1 MEWFSVEMLSRLQ
14 FAVAVFFHFLFV
26 PLTLGLSLLIAIMQT
41 KYYRTGDETYK
52 RMAKFWGKI
61 FLINF
66 AVGVVT
72 GITLEFQFG
81 TNWSRYSEYVGA
93 VFGPLLAVEATVAFF
108 LESTFIA
115 VWHFGWNKIG
125 KKLHLVS
132 IWLVTLAG
140 NISALWIILANG
152 FMQHPVGYTEVDG
165 VAHMTDIFALLTNG
179 YAWGAFCHTI
189 FGAWLLSGF
198 FVLGISAWH
207 LLRNSET
214 DFFGRCVKTAAP
226 LTLVAALGLLF
237 LGHLHGNTVAA
248 TQPTKLAAMEAHWDT
263 QANAPVYL
271 LSLPDEA
278 NERNSIEA
286 LPIPGLLSFLA
297 FSDSSATVV
306 GLKDFPQDQ
315 RPPVMLTFLS
325 FRLMVGLGGLFILLS
340 FLTFL
345 CRNNLAQ
352 HPLLSKLLIYNIPLP
367 YIALAAGWTVA
378 EVGRQPW
385 IIYNVLRTSDAASP
399 VAASSVGISL
409 VAFTVVYTFLGLVAF
424 YLIYKN
430 ATKGTTEQQLNAK
443 YPRANSGVNP

>member
-26 PLTLGLSLLIAIMQT
+26 PLTLGLSLIIALMQT

-108 LESTFIA
+108 MESTFIA
-115 VWHFGWNKIG
+115 VWHFGWNKVG
-125 KKLHLVS
+125 KKLHLAS
-132 IWLVTLAG
+132 IWLVTIAG
-140 NISALWIILANG
+140 NLSALWIILANG

-165 VAHMTDIFALLTNG
+165 VAHMTDIFALLTNV
-179 YAWGAFCHTI
+179 YAWGAFGHTI
-189 FGAWLLSGF
+189 FGAWILSGF
-198 FVLGISAWH
+198 FVLGISTWH
-207 LLRNSET
+207 LLRNNDT
-214 DFFGRCVKTAAP
+214 DFFGRCVKIAAP
-226 LTLVAALGLLF
+226 LTFIATIGLL
-237 LGHLHGNTVAA
+237 LVGHLHGNTVAA
-248 TQPTKLAAMEAHWDT
+248 TQPTKLAAMEAHWET
-263 QANAPVYL
+263 RANAPVYL
-271 LSLPDEA
+271 LSYPDEA

-286 LPIPGLLSFLA
+286 LPIPNLLSILA
-297 FSDSSATVV
+297 FNDPSASVT
-306 GLKDFPQDQ
+306 GLKDFPRDQ
-315 RPPVMLTFLS
+315 RPPVLITFLS
-325 FRLMVGLGGLFILLS
+325 FRLMVGLGGLFLLLS
-340 FLTFL
+340 FLTFIF
-345 CRNNLAQ
+345 RNNLGE
-352 HPLLSKLLIYNIPLP
+352 HRLLSNILILNIPLP
-367 YIALAAGWTVA
+367 YIALAAGWSVA

-385 IIYNVLRTSDAASP
+385 IIYNVLRTGDAASP

-409 VAFTVVYTFLGLVAF
+409 AAFTIVYTFLGIIAF

-430 ATKGTTEQQLNAK
+430 ATKIQGGGN
-443 YPRANSGVNP
+443 

>member
-26 PLTLGLSLLIAIMQT
+26 PLTLGLSLLIALMQT

-52 RMAKFWGKI
+52 RMAKFWGKL

-93 VFGPLLAVEATVAFF
+93 VFGPLLAVEATMAFF

-115 VWHFGWNKIG
+115 VWHFGWNKVG
-125 KKLHLVS
+125 KKLHLAS
-132 IWLVTLAG
+132 IWLVTIAG

-198 FVLGISAWH
+198 FVLGISTWH
-207 LLRNSET
+207 LLRNSNM
-214 DFFGRCVKTAAP
+214 DFFGRCVKIAAP
-226 LTLVAALGLLF
+226 LTLIAAVGLL
-237 LGHLHGNTVAA
+237 LVGHLHGNTVAA

-263 QANAPVYL
+263 RANAPVYL
-271 LSLPDEA
+271 LSYPDEA
-278 NERNSIEA
+278 NERNSVEA
-286 LPIPGLLSFLA
+286 LPIPGLLSILA
-297 FSDSSATVV
+297 FNDPDATVV
-306 GLKDFPQDQ
+306 GLKDFPRDQ
-315 RPPVMLTFLS
+315 RPPVLITFLS
-325 FRLMVGLGGLFILLS
+325 FRLMVGLGGLFLLLS
-340 FLTFL
+340 LLTFIF
-345 CRNNLAQ
+345 RNNLGE
-352 HPLLSKLLIYNIPLP
+352 HRLLSKILIWNIPLP
-367 YIALAAGWTVA
+367 YIALAAGWSVA

-385 IIYNVLRTSDAASP
+385 IIYNVMRTGDAASP

-409 VAFTVVYTFLGLVAF
+409 AAFTIVYTFLGIIAF

-430 ATKGTTEQQLNAK
+430 ATKTQGGGN
-443 YPRANSGVNP
+443 